1 MTWIRTVTPSA
12 ENEVLAR
19 AVERALADYP
29 VEYHPERQR
38 EMRVSQAV
46 RADSVVL
53 SHSLIP
59 RALEHFFAGYAA
71 LLDPAL
77 PLGRRQHEMIAATV
91 SALNRCFY

>member
-1 MTWIRTVTPSA
+1 MTWIKVVPPSA
-12 ENEVLAR
+12 DEEVRA
-19 AVERALADYP
+19 AVERAVADYP
-29 VEYHPERQR
+29 EEYGPASQQK
-38 EMRVSQAV
+38 MRVPDAV
-46 RADSVVL
+46 RADSIVQ

-71 LLDPAL
+71 LLDPGL

>member
-1 MTWIRTVTPSA
+1 MTWIRTVPPSP
-12 ENEVLAR
+12 ENEECAR
-19 AVERALADYP
+19 AHERALANYP
-29 VEYHPERQR
+29 VEYHPEKQK
-38 EMRVSQAV
+38 EMRVSDAV
-46 RADSVVL
+46 RADSIVL